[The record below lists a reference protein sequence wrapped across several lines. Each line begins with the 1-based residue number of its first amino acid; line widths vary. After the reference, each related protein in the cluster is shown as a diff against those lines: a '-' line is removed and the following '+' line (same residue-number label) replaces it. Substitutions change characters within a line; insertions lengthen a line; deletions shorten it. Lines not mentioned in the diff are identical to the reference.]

1 MGFCVSDSIEV
12 RSLHKK
18 FVFFFFQNI
27 VVNRLVNSFCYG
39 VCFENHFLTFFF
51 LSELKAAVYQVG
63 ESLAAGDRV
72 WTGTSGVSKLCGI
85 H

>member
-1 MGFCVSDSIEV
+1 MFRIVQ
-12 RSLHKK
+12 RSAASTKS
-18 FVFFFFQNI
+18 FFFFQNI
-27 VVNRLVNSFCYG
+27 VVNRLVNSFCCG

-51 LSELKAAVYQVG
+51 FFFSELKAAVYQVG

-72 WTGTSGVSKLCGI
+72 WTGPSGFSKLCGI

>member
-1 MGFCVSDSIEV
+1 M
-12 RSLHKK
+12 
-18 FVFFFFQNI
+18 
-27 VVNRLVNSFCYG
+27 
-39 VCFENHFLTFFF
+39 NHFLTFFF

-72 WTGTSGVSKLCGI
+72 WTGTSGLSKLCGI